1 MQVGADGTAIIIS
14 TNPGSIKMRPIQLM
28 FTNRKIN

>member
-14 TNPGSIKMRPIQLM
+14 TNPGSIKVRPIKLM
-28 FTNRKIN
+28 FTDKEIN